1 MKNNLTGID
10 EDKLISYEIMGE
22 WPIYKLTLREI
33 LSRLGAFETPNGIF
47 GFDSANPI
55 LDICPCRLTDDGMGY
70 GVNEEW
76 IIDADSDNKNYINIF
91 TEKELPQKELDN
103 YLKRYREVAQK
114 IKEWYGQLELSK
126 R

>member
-1 MKNNLTGID
+1 MKNKLTGID

-33 LSRLGAFETPNGIF
+33 LSRLGAIEQGNDFI
-47 GFDSANPI
+47 GFDTNDPI

-70 GVNEEW
+70 GVNAEW
-76 IIDADSDNKNYINIF
+76 IVDADSDNKKYINFF
-91 TEKELPQKELDN
+91 TEKELSQKELDD
-103 YLKRYREVAQK
+103 YLKRHLEIAQK
-114 IKEWYGQLELSK
+114 IKEWYGQLEIST